1 MSLKNYLFVE
11 NNRFFVLFISMKS
24 SRATGAG
31 RVFDRKKQQH
41 DGVSDHFGA
50 PHQVLLVLPN

>member
-31 RVFDRKKQQH
+31 RVFDRKKQH
-41 DGVSDHFGA
+41 DGMSDHFGA
-50 PHQVLLVLPN
+50 PHQVWLNLPN